1 MVRMAYET
9 VMGLEELP
17 EGGVKRCRVGR
28 VEALVSRRG
37 GEVSAVKARCTHLP
51 WRLPEKREEDG
62 AVTCL
67 FHGARFDL
75 ASGECVRG
83 PVSEEW
89 RRGLPM
95 GAGRVAAL
103 VPGRACASLE
113 TFSARVVDGRV
124 QVDVG

>member
-1 MVRMAYET
+1 MAYAT

-28 VEALVSRRG
+28 VEALVSRRR

-51 WRLPEKREEDG
+51 WRLPETLEEG
-62 AVTCL
+62 GVVTCP
-67 FHGARFDL
+67 FHGARFEL

-89 RRGLPM
+89 RRGLPL
-95 GAGRVAAL
+95 GARSVAAL
-103 VPGRACASLE
+103 VPGRACAPLE
-113 TFSARVVDGRV
+113 TFPARVVDGQV